1 MSNASNVEQRP
12 AVDTPPTTPAVAPP
26 STAGRF
32 SEVLL
37 RFGLLP
43 ILLVVAV
50 ATFAVIEP
58 RFLSGLNATNISRQ
72 LSFLLL
78 VTIAQMLVL
87 LTAEIDMSVGATIAL
102 TSVVSSMVMVQV
114 GGDGV
119 GALLAG
125 VLGGIVVGLVV
136 GLVNGL
142 IVAKFKVPSFIVTI
156 GTASVATG
164 VALLASKGTPITG
177 LPQVFTDT
185 LGSSD
190 IAGIPVSFLLAI
202 AVLALVWFL
211 LNWTVLGHY
220 LFAVGGGE
228 DAARLVG
235 VPVFR
240 TKVTAFV
247 LCSVLTSLAG
257 VLLTARV
264 SSGEPTLGQEFVIL
278 AIAAA
283 VLGGTSFFGGE
294 GRLGLVAVGALFLV
308 VLSNGMNLI
317 RVPSYVQEV
326 VLGSLLIAAVIIDR
340 LRRRTVR

>member
-1 MSNASNVEQRP
+1 MSNASNVQERP
-12 AVDTPPTTPAVAPP
+12 AVAAPSAPAVAPP
-26 STAGRF
+26 SVAGRF
-32 SEVLL
+32 NEVLL

-43 ILLVVAV
+43 ILLIVAV
-50 ATFAVIEP
+50 VTFAVLEP
-58 RFLSGLNATNISRQ
+58 RFLSAINGTNISRQ

-87 LTAEIDMSVGATIAL
+87 LTAEIDMSVGANIAL
-102 TSVVSSMVMVQV
+102 TSVVSSMVMVEI
-114 GGDGV
+114 GGDGAGV
-119 GALLAG
+119 LLAG
-125 VLGGIVVGLVV
+125 VLAGLLVGLVM

-142 IVAKFKVPSFIVTI
+142 IVSKFKVPSFIVTI

-164 VALLASKGTPITG
+164 VALLVSKGTPITG
-177 LPQVFTDT
+177 LPEVFTGT

-190 IAGIPVSFLLAI
+190 VLGIPVSFLLAI

-235 VPVFR
+235 VPVLR

-247 LCSVLTSLAG
+247 LCSVLTSMAG

-264 SSGEPTLGQEFVIL
+264 TSGEPTLGQEFVIL

-317 RVPSYVQEV
+317 RVPSYTQEV
-326 VLGSLLIAAVIIDR
+326 VLGTLLVAAVIIDR
-340 LRRRTVR
+340 LRRRTAR

>member
-1 MSNASNVEQRP
+1 MTTDTDVQQRP
-12 AVDTPPTTPAVAPP
+12 AGAASPPPVAPP
-26 STAGRF
+26 SVAARF
-32 SEVLL
+32 NEVLL

-43 ILLVVAV
+43 VLLVVAI
-50 ATFAVIEP
+50 ATFALVGP
-58 RFLSGLNATNISRQ
+58 RFLSAINGTNISRQ

-102 TSVVSSMVMVQV
+102 TSVVSSMAMVGV
-114 GGDGV
+114 GGEGV
-119 GALLAG
+119 GTVLAG
-125 VLGGIVVGLVV
+125 VLAGVAVGLVV

-142 IVAKFKVPSFIVTI
+142 IVARFRVPSFIVTI

-164 VALLASKGTPITG
+164 VALLLSKGTPITG
-177 LPQVFTDT
+177 LPESFTEA

-190 IAGIPVSFLLAI
+190 VAGVPVSFLLAI

-220 LFAVGGGE
+220 LYAVGGGE

-235 VPVFR
+235 VPVLR

-247 LCSVLTSLAG
+247 LCSVLTSLAE

-317 RVPSYVQEV
+317 RVSSYVQEV
-326 VLGSLLIAAVIIDR
+326 VLGGLLVAAVIIDR
-340 LRRRTVR
+340 LRRRTAR

>member
-1 MSNASNVEQRP
+1 MTNASDVQQRP
-12 AVDTPPTTPAVAPP
+12 AVTAPP
-26 STAGRF
+26 SPATAPQPSVGARLN
-32 SEVLL
+32 EVLL

-43 ILLVVAV
+43 LLLVAAV
-50 ATFAVIEP
+50 VMFAVLEP
-58 RFLSGLNATNISRQ
+58 RFLSTMNGTNISRQ

-102 TSVVSSMVMVQV
+102 TSVVSSMVMVEV
-114 GGDGV
+114 GGDGLGTV
-119 GALLAG
+119 LAG
-125 VLGGIVVGLVV
+125 VLAGVVVGLVI

-164 VALLASKGTPITG
+164 VALLLSKGTPITG
-177 LPQVFTDT
+177 LPETFTAA

-190 IAGIPVSFLLAI
+190 VAGIPISFLLAI
-202 AVLALVWFL
+202 AVLALIWFM

-220 LFAVGGGE
+220 LYAVGGGE

-235 VPVFR
+235 VPVLR

-247 LCSVLTSLAG
+247 LCSVLTAVAG

-317 RVPSYVQEV
+317 RVSSYVQEV
-326 VLGSLLIAAVIIDR
+326 VLGGLLVAAVIIDR
-340 LRRRTVR
+340 LRRRATR